1 MKIKRAESDFTADG
15 LPHNRFQLFFDCLKI
30 RHRLLFAAGGVL
42 LLFALP
48 LLILLLTH
56 DATCAKIFAD
66 GATANEDKAMWLFYT
81 DLFFGLGNIVGYV
94 ILGLGLAGTARVLRQ
109 LSWGEGIFF
118 GRDFADGIKLNGGAY
133 AIVFALVG
141 VVRLVCSVMNGAQAN
156 EFFWAVIKY
165 MPLVSSVFLLAPVA
179 LLLLAEIAIYKSKLL
194 RLTKN
199 AVLMYFKTLPSTFLA
214 TLCALLPF
222 VGMAVIGAFSVPV
235 YAKTLFVTLYV
246 VLLLPVTQFGELLYC
261 NMLFDKFINAEF
273 YPEMVDKGV
282 TRNKTA

>member
-15 LPHNRFQLFFDCLKI
+15 LPHNRLQLFFDCLKI
-30 RHRLLFAAGGVL
+30 RYRLFFATGGVL

-48 LLILLLTH
+48 LLTLLLTH
-56 DATCAKIFAD
+56 DATCAKILAD
-66 GATANEDKAMWLFYT
+66 SVKADEDKAMWLFYT
-81 DLFFGLGNIVGYV
+81 DLYFGLGNVVGYI

-109 LSWGEGIFF
+109 LTWGEGIFF
-118 GRDFADGIKLNGGAY
+118 GHDFADGIKLNGGAY

-141 VVRLVCSVMNGAQAN
+141 VVRVICSVMNGATAN
-156 EFFWAVIKY
+156 GFFWAVIKY

-179 LLLLAEIAIYKSKLL
+179 LLLLAEVAVYKSKLL
-194 RLTKN
+194 RLAKN
-199 AVLMYFKTLPSTFLA
+199 AVLMYLKTLPSTFLA

-222 VGMAVIGAFSVPV
+222 AGTAVIGAFAVPV
-235 YAKTLFVTLYV
+235 YAKTLFVMLYV

-261 NMLFDKFINAEF
+261 NMLFDRFINVEH

-282 TRNKTA
+282 RRNKNA